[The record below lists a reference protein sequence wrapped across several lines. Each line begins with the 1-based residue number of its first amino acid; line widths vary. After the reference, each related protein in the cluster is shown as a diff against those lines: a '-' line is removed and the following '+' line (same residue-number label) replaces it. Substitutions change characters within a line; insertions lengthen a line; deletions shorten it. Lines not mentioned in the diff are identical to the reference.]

1 MLQSALQSKLL
12 DLDAD
17 VDECDP
23 YSSVSSQRCTSPHMA
38 ADQRRRLKR

>member
-1 MLQSALQSKLL
+1 MLESAMQSKLL

-23 YSSVSSQRCTSPHMA
+23 YSGSVQHHTTSHTAAEQRS
-38 ADQRRRLKR
+38 RLKR